1 MFFFQ
6 EIDNG
11 LAKMVNSLFVSVLWF
26 FRHFCNCPLMNS
38 SLFING
44 QMGRIAEKGNK
55 KILQGGTLQ
64 DENRKIFRERYCCG
78 AAKAHLMAASNSL
91 TPFSFSSGKVLLS
104 RKSITRRAGARKS

>member
-11 LAKMVNSLFVSVLWF
+11 LAKIVNSLFVSVLLF

-55 KILQGGTLQ
+55 KILQGRTLQ
-64 DENRKIFRERYCCG
+64 DEKSGVI
-78 AAKAHLMAASNSL
+78 NSL
-91 TPFSFSSGKVLLS
+91 FRSNDHRPYRVLN
-104 RKSITRRAGARKS
+104 